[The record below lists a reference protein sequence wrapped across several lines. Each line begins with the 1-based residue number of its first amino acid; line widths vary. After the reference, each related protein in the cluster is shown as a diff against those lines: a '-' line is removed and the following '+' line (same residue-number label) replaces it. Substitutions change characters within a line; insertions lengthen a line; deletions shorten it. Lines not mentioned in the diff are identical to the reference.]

1 MLLNSCCD
9 DYRNGTCWYVNA
21 TYLCRKIASLLM
33 QGKVVSPEAFDL
45 VTLSF
50 SDIVG
55 FQKIVFASNPFQVC
69 SFLLPDNF
77 HNLFIIV
84 NM

>member
-1 MLLNSCCD
+1 
-9 DYRNGTCWYVNA
+9 VNA

-69 SFLLPDNF
+69 SFLFLDN
-77 HNLFIIV
+77 LI
-84 NM
+84 MYLLS